1 MKAGYLTFTFI
12 PHQAGVREGSSLAL
26 CNPLQALQLPEKKI
40 EIRNKKITKIR
51 SA

>member
-12 PHQAGVREGSSLAL
+12 PHQAGDRERSSLAL
-26 CNPLQALQLPEKKI
+26 CNSLRALQLPDKKI
-40 EIRNKKITKIR
+40 EVRNPKIIKMR